1 MARDGFF
8 IDTNLLVLLV
18 VGSVGRDLIAK
29 HRRLEDYTGED
40 YDALIDL
47 LGQTNRTF
55 VTPNTLT
62 EASNL
67 LGQHGEPERSLFFQ
81 TLQSLIHQS
90 QEIVVASA
98 EASRNHSFTRL
109 GLTDAALLEAITPER
124 PLLTVDLDLYLEA
137 IRISHDAAVNFT
149 HFRELP

>member
-1 MARDGFF
+1 MARDGFL
-8 IDTNLLVLLV
+8 INTNLLILLV
-18 VGSVGRDLIAK
+18 VGSVGRALIAK
-29 HRRLEDYTGED
+29 HRRLEGYTGED

-81 TLQSLIHQS
+81 TVQSLIHQS
-90 QEIVVASA
+90 QEIVVASV

-109 GLTDAALLEAITPER
+109 GLTDAALLETITPER

-137 IRISHDAAVNFT
+137 IRISHDTAVNFT